1 MKKPTLGWAA
11 LVAATIVAFYALDV
25 FLQHV
30 ETAELQN
37 QALGLYKAGE
47 ALLAAGRPIEGAIS
61 LQRAYTLQRKNR
73 TYQLSYAEV
82 LIATGSLEEAGEI
95 LNEAIGQRPN
105 DGRANLLL
113 ARLERARNS
122 WDEEA
127 AYYHRAIYGVW
138 HENRPVHVNEARL
151 EWVRELAKRGD
162 RKTLLGELLP
172 LEAATKDPRVLMQI
186 AQYYLEAG
194 TPGRSANLYRSLLAS
209 HVDDAVLEK
218 GLGEA
223 ETAAGNYTAAQR
235 AFLRAFRANPADQSI
250 RHQMELS
257 SALSAIDPTPRR
269 LSSREKY
276 ERSLRILILVHDF
289 LIICGSQSVAVDKN
303 SALKNPNFSNEAAE
317 QLLHQA
323 ELLWQQRPHGCAQP
337 EILTPLMTKLT
348 QP

>member
-11 LVAATIVAFYALDV
+11 LVAGTIVAFYALDI

-30 ETAELQN
+30 ETAELQKE
-37 QALGLYKAGE
+37 AHGLYKKGE
-47 ALLAAGRPIEGAIS
+47 ALITAGRPSEGVIP

-73 TYQLSYAEV
+73 TYQLTYAEV

-95 LNEAIGQRPN
+95 LNDAIDQMPN

-113 ARLERARNS
+113 ARLERARNN
-122 WDEEA
+122 WEEEA
-127 AYYHRAIYGVW
+127 PYYHRAIYGAW
-138 HENRPVHVNEARL
+138 HQDGPVHANEARL
-151 EWVRELAKRGD
+151 EWVRELARHGD
-162 RKTLLGELLP
+162 RKMLLGELLP
-172 LEAATKDPRVLMQI
+172 LEAATKDPGVLMQI
-186 AQYYLEAG
+186 ARYYLVAG
-194 TPGRSANLYRSLLAS
+194 TPGRSADLYRSLLVS
-209 HVDDAVLEK
+209 HVDDAILEK

-223 ETAAGNYTAAQR
+223 ETAAGNYAAAQR

-250 RHQMELS
+250 RHQMELA

-276 ERSLRILILVHDF
+276 QRSLRILILIRDF
-289 LIICGSQSVAVDKN
+289 MTACDIETAAVDK
-303 SALKNPNFSNEAAE
+303 SIALKPPDLSNEAAE

-323 ELLWQQRPHGCAQP
+323 ELLWQQRLHGCAEP
-337 EILTPLMTKLT
+337 EILISLMSKLT